1 MCYHRS
7 KRKLVQKEIT
17 PRGQMTGSLV
27 AEQSNQGSLP
37 LAEFSLRAHSRQGP
51 PSGCLA
57 ADKHL
62 AEWNPAPTLSKLSAA
77 SKAFGEEKRG
87 KAMQFT
93 QLAGGMIPFHF
104 SFALIKT
111 SAFQAT
117 SNFV

>member
-1 MCYHRS
+1 MLS
-7 KRKLVQKEIT
+7 QKKKEIGT
-17 PRGQMTGSLV
+17 KGNHPKRAKTGSLV